1 MVLMD
6 DNFATIVAAV
16 EEGRTIFENI
26 KKFIAYVLTSNVPE
40 ITPFIAYVLLSIPL
54 PLTVVLIL
62 AIDLGTDIV
71 PSLGLG
77 AEKAETDVMTKAPRK
92 RTERLLTRNLLGM
105 SYGVVGMVQAISGFT
120 SYAVVLHKGGWRWG
134 QEIES
139 SDPTYRTAIT
149 AFFASIIICQ
159 ISDVLI
165 CRTRR
170 QSIFSVGLFT
180 NKLIYVGIATELSLL
195 FLISYVPVFNTFFN
209 TAPLSWW
216 HYLLS
221 VPYAIAIIV
230 GDEIRRYL
238 VRKENKFVL
247 KWLTW

>member
-1 MVLMD
+1 M
-6 DNFATIVAAV
+6 
-16 EEGRTIFENI
+16 
-26 KKFIAYVLTSNVPE
+26 
-40 ITPFIAYVLLSIPL
+40 
-54 PLTVVLIL
+54 
-62 AIDLGTDIV
+62 
-71 PSLGLG
+71 
-77 AEKAETDVMTKAPRK
+77 
-92 RTERLLTRNLLGM
+92 
-105 SYGVVGMVQAISGFT
+105 
-120 SYAVVLHKGGWRWG
+120 
-134 QEIES
+134 
-139 SDPTYRTAIT
+139 
-149 AFFASIIICQ
+149 
-159 ISDVLI
+159 I

-230 GDEIRRYL
+230 GDEIRRFY